1 MTQKELRKLKKT
13 ELLEMMIALRN
24 ELDRVQAE
32 RDALQEQLKTAE
44 QNALHQVETD
54 AVLAVQKILKAVEDE
69 TAAYRKRIQVRLA
82 HASLARKHGDNVL
95 HLGKAVLLELRGSS
109 LAAGGGCMLARS
121 HGTSFRVEPGC
132 GPGERLVCPYC
143 THHARAERRSLNVVV
158 SHHDVRAEKWRY

>member
-13 ELLEMMIALRN
+13 ELLKIMIALRN

-69 TAAYRKRIQVRLA
+69 TTAYRKRIQA
-82 HASLARKHGDNVL
+82 ESTEKEPASSETPAD
-95 HLGKAVLLELRGSS
+95 SQ
-109 LAAGGGCMLARS
+109 
-121 HGTSFRVEPGC
+121 
-132 GPGERLVCPYC
+132 
-143 THHARAERRSLNVVV
+143 
-158 SHHDVRAEKWRY
+158 

>member
-69 TAAYRKRIQVRLA
+69 TAAYRKRIQA
-82 HASLARKHGDNVL
+82 ESIEK
-95 HLGKAVLLELRGSS
+95 
-109 LAAGGGCMLARS
+109 
-121 HGTSFRVEPGC
+121 EPAL
-132 GPGERLVCPYC
+132 PETP
-143 THHARAERRSLNVVV
+143 ADSQ
-158 SHHDVRAEKWRY
+158 

>member
-69 TAAYRKRIQVRLA
+69 TTAYRKRIQAESTEKEPV
-82 HASLARKHGDNVL
+82 
-95 HLGKAVLLELRGSS
+95 SS
-109 LAAGGGCMLARS
+109 ETPADS
-121 HGTSFRVEPGC
+121 Q
-132 GPGERLVCPYC
+132 
-143 THHARAERRSLNVVV
+143 
-158 SHHDVRAEKWRY
+158 

>member
-32 RDALQEQLKTAE
+32 RDALQKQLKTAE

-69 TAAYRKRIQVRLA
+69 TAAYRKRIQA
-82 HASLARKHGDNVL
+82 ESIEKEPAPP
-95 HLGKAVLLELRGSS
+95 E
-109 LAAGGGCMLARS
+109 
-121 HGTSFRVEPGC
+121 TS
-132 GPGERLVCPYC
+132 
-143 THHARAERRSLNVVV
+143 ADSQ
-158 SHHDVRAEKWRY
+158 